1 MVCPSKEKF
10 LSEKRRLKIQ
20 MGKLDKNSIPTKLS
34 DRLKF
39 INKRLG
45 EIEEIQKETDPTN
58 GGLHFVE
65 NAVRGD

>member
-1 MVCPSKEKF
+1 MICPNKEKF

-20 MGKLDKNSIPTKLS
+20 IGRFDKNNIPVKLS
-34 DRLKF
+34 DRLKLV
-39 INKRLG
+39 NKRLA
-45 EIEEIQKETDPTN
+45 EIEKIQKETDPTK

>member
-1 MVCPSKEKF
+1 MVCPNKERC

-20 MGKLDKNSIPTKLS
+20 ISKLDKNNIPVELS
-34 DRLKF
+34 NRLKA
-39 INKRLG
+39 INKRLS
-45 EIEEIQKETDPTN
+45 EIEQIQKETDPTN